1 MALVYLDRGRS
12 HALVQYGDV
21 QRPTK
26 SSSWFSVWIENH
38 ADHIEMYVDA
48 VVSYQLELCDYR
60 MRSVIFICIMLY
72 TARSPRSQLFLCRA
86 PKIR

>member
-1 MALVYLDRGRS
+1 MALVCLDRGRS
-12 HALVQYGDV
+12 HALVQFGDV

-48 VVSYQLELCDYR
+48 VVSYQLELCDYISHAQCNIH
-60 MRSVIFICIMLY
+60 MHNAIHCS
-72 TARSPRSQLFLCRA
+72 
-86 PKIR
+86 